1 MNFLKVTGLV
11 SVLTL
16 SLSACSDSFK
26 TNEELSMLSYE
37 DFSNTV
43 CDAIVSANFEQ
54 LKPIVDDKFFK
65 RMKKMSNNNEFSEFV
80 DNVNCSEVT
89 LTERTKGSKKFTL
102 ATFSGKAKF
111 RFAIIKKDGIYS
123 VVS

>member
-26 TNEELSMLSYE
+26 TNEELSTLSYE

-43 CDAIVSANFEQ
+43 CDAIVSENFEQ
-54 LKPIVDDKFFK
+54 LKPIVDDNFFK
-65 RMKKMSNNNEFSEFV
+65 RMKKISKKDEFSEFV
-80 DNVNCSEVT
+80 DNVDCSEVT

>member
-1 MNFLKVTGLV
+1 MKLLMVTGVV
-11 SVLTL
+11 SSMIL
-16 SLSACSDSFK
+16 SLSACSDGFK

-43 CDAIVSANFEQ
+43 CDAIVSENFEQ
-54 LKPIVDDKFFK
+54 LKPIVDEKFFK
-65 RMKKMSNNNEFSEFV
+65 RMMKISKKDEFSEFV
-80 DNVNCSEVT
+80 DNVDCSEVT

>member
-26 TNEELSMLSYE
+26 TNEELGLLSYE
-37 DFSNTV
+37 DFSKTV
-43 CDAIVSANFEQ
+43 CDAIVSENFEQ
-54 LKPIVDDKFFK
+54 LKPIVDDNFFK
-65 RMKKMSNNNEFSEFV
+65 RMKKISKKDEFSEFV

-89 LTERTKGSKKFTL
+89 LTEGTKGNKKFTL
-102 ATFSGKAKF
+102 ATFAGKAKF

>member
-1 MNFLKVTGLV
+1 MKFLKVTGLV

-16 SLSACSDSFK
+16 SLSACSDGFK
-26 TNEELSMLSYE
+26 TNEELSLLSFE

-43 CDAIVSANFEQ
+43 CDAIVSENFEQ

-65 RMKKMSNNNEFSEFV
+65 RMKKISKKGEFSEFV

>member
-1 MNFLKVTGLV
+1 VNFLKVTGLV

-26 TNEELSMLSYE
+26 TNEELSTLSYE

-43 CDAIVSANFEQ
+43 CDAIVSENFEQ
-54 LKPIVDDKFFK
+54 LKPIVDDNFFK
-65 RMKKMSNNNEFSEFV
+65 RMKKISKKDEFSEFV
-80 DNVNCSEVT
+80 DNVDCSEVT

>member
-1 MNFLKVTGLV
+1 MKLLMVTGVV
-11 SVLTL
+11 SSMIL
-16 SLSACSDSFK
+16 SLSACSDGFK

-43 CDAIVSANFEQ
+43 CDAIVSENFEQ
-54 LKPIVDDKFFK
+54 LKPIVDEKFFK
-65 RMKKMSNNNEFSEFV
+65 RMMKISKKDEFSEFV
-80 DNVNCSEVT
+80 DNVDCSEVT

-111 RFAIIKKDGIYS
+111 RFAIIKKNGIYS